1 MDPCIKWVHDGQVG
15 QIENVP
21 LDSSLTHGITMHLL
35 HKIFLLPTT
44 HQSLVIHLF
53 LVADME

>member
-1 MDPCIKWVHDGQVG
+1 MVHDGQVG

-21 LDSSLTHGITMHLL
+21 LDSSLTHDITMHLL